1 MGPPKRAPQGRPT
14 LQMRPVIFS
23 QMTRLSPR
31 PKWQI
36 RDSTVPF
43 DSRFWSF
50 HSTLL
55 LLHKK
60 APAIWPSSELFPPPL
75 SHGTSLS
82 LYFTIH
88 SLVHSVNFPNSTL
101 WKAWRRA
108 RVVLVLG
115 ESEVTSFPYKQKP
128 SRSLSLL
135 GLPSCLDSCLHTP
148 WCVTALTRSPRSLCH
163 PCPNTQ
169 PLAKFCHQSKFFI
182 SNFSSENDHCFL
194 LCLNLRFSNGGWALC
209 QPGHIH
215 PPASVTLG
223 TTVLRIRHMS
233 SLLCIDTSGE
243 FFLSL
248 LSKAPLSSSPHPSF
262 LKSTDNLAPL
272 PSFMRI
278 EPHGSLPACPHQF
291 SQHSRRCQPR

>member
-1 MGPPKRAPQGRPT
+1 MAPVFPCI
-14 LQMRPVIFS
+14 LQR
-23 QMTRLSPR
+23 
-31 PKWQI
+31 
-36 RDSTVPF
+36 
-43 DSRFWSF
+43 SR
-50 HSTLL
+50 
-55 LLHKK
+55 
-60 APAIWPSSELFPPPL
+60 
-75 SHGTSLS
+75 
-82 LYFTIH
+82 IH

-108 RVVLVLG
+108 RVALVLG
-115 ESEVTSFPYKQKP
+115 ESEVTSFPYKQRP

-148 WCVTALTRSPRSLCH
+148 WCITALTRSPRSLCH

-182 SNFSSENDHCFL
+182 SNFSSENDLCFL
-194 LCLNLRFSNGGWALC
+194 LCLNLQLSKGGWALC

-248 LSKAPLSSSPHPSF
+248 LSKAPLYSSPHPSF

-272 PSFMRI
+272 PSFMMI

-291 SQHSRRCQPR
+291 SQHS